1 MWTGSPAPGHHAPV
15 PAQQR
20 LGLHQEHRPAHPWE
34 QTSQRCKQRAVPG
47 LQAGPW
53 MLAAQHSKLMTQ
65 HQNLDLLASADRQQS
80 RISSRLPRSAT

>member
-1 MWTGSPAPGHHAPV
+1 MRRC
-15 PAQQR
+15 QR
-20 LGLHQEHRPAHPWE
+20 SSVSGCTRNTDQRTRGR

-80 RISSRLPRSAT
+80 RISSRLRRSAT